1 MVSEKAITYTME
13 FKSLF
18 LEEYNSGKLPTQIFI
33 DMNINPYIVS
43 RRRINSTTQRIKA
56 IWIDIRG
63 ISISRIW

>member
-56 IWIDIRG
+56 I
-63 ISISRIW
+63 